1 MKKVI
6 MAFIAI
12 GIIILIMTNIR
23 IALPIVVGASIPSLS
38 KIVNVTPGMKLIVS
52 DTNGSLALIPIKGY
66 STFINMIDYLSPI
79 FVFVGIIISIALLI
93 IKKNQKTDI
102 SDPLFF
108 GIVLMLI
115 ISLIF
120 AFPIPTQVYLSEG
133 SETLSILIGVNAYVG
148 FSSIMYLISTVLLVM
163 STWLYREQTIM
174 ENLYSDIDQLMSM
187 TVMLKSEEE
196 TEQSENNEENQQ

>member
-1 MKKVI
+1 MRKVI
-6 MAFIAI
+6 IAFIAI
-12 GIIILIMTNIR
+12 GIIILIMSNIR
-23 IALPIVVGASIPSLS
+23 ITLPIIVSASIPSLS
-38 KIVNVTPGMKLIVS
+38 EVVNVTPGLKLIIS

-66 STFINMIDYLSPI
+66 SAFINMVDYLSPI
-79 FVFVGIIISIALLI
+79 FVFVGIIISIALLV
-93 IKKNQKTDI
+93 IKKNQKIDI

-108 GIVLMLI
+108 GILLMLI

-133 SETLSILIGVNAYVG
+133 SLTKTILIGINAYVG

-196 TEQSENNEENQQ
+196 TEQSESNEEGQ